1 MGQAGFKDNTGEK
14 VPSPTSLAPPFGL
27 KVVCVSDTH
36 GRHRKVN
43 VPAGDVLIHAGD
55 WTHFGKLR
63 DVTDF
68 NEWLGEQ
75 PHKHKIVINGN
86 HEHNAPWKHEV
97 RKLLSNATHFLCDES
112 CVIECPSQGGVV
124 SEAADSGVMVSGGDG
139 GGPRRPSQ
147 DSVVSEP
154 ADSGVMASGGDD
166 GGPQRTLKI
175 HGTNFFWPMTTPN
188 PYYGAIADDVDVL
201 LCHGP
206 CYGFCDNSTG
216 CRTMLQHVERVRP
229 RLVVSGHIH
238 SAHGVMEGT
247 GRTSGTTF
255 INAAN
260 AKEGYSMGWD
270 AVVVDI

>member
-1 MGQAGFKDNTGEK
+1 
-14 VPSPTSLAPPFGL
+14 
-27 KVVCVSDTH
+27 
-36 GRHRKVN
+36 
-43 VPAGDVLIHAGD
+43 
-55 WTHFGKLR
+55 
-63 DVTDF
+63 
-68 NEWLGEQ
+68 
-75 PHKHKIVINGN
+75 
-86 HEHNAPWKHEV
+86 
-97 RKLLSNATHFLCDES
+97 
-112 CVIECPSQGGVV
+112 
-124 SEAADSGVMVSGGDG
+124 MVSGGDG

>member
-1 MGQAGFKDNTGEK
+1 MVGLRTLRRAH
-14 VPSPTSLAPPFGL
+14 SLD
-27 KVVCVSDTH
+27 S
-36 GRHRKVN
+36 
-43 VPAGDVLIHAGD
+43 
-55 WTHFGKLR
+55 LR
-63 DVTDF
+63 RTIL
-68 NEWLGEQ
+68 N
-75 PHKHKIVINGN
+75 IAGN

-188 PYYGAIADDVDVL
+188 PVRGARTASAILRSRDGWTRPPY
-201 LCHGP
+201 HP
-206 CYGFCDNSTG
+206 NRST
-216 CRTMLQHVERVRP
+216 MAP
-229 RLVVSGHIH
+229 
-238 SAHGVMEGT
+238 
-247 GRTSGTTF
+247 
-255 INAAN
+255 
-260 AKEGYSMGWD
+260 
-270 AVVVDI
+270 